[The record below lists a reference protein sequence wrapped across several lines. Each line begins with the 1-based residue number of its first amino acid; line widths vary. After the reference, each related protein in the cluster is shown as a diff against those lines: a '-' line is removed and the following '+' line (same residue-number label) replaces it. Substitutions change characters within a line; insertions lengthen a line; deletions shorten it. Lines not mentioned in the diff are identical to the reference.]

1 MNSQHLYT
9 DKGNVLY
16 DVLLP
21 LCDILLLIGAMRML
35 SFRSEPNT
43 DSGFFVC
50 ESLNHGM
57 RWKNLE
63 AVLPSDRLRLVDDDR
78 EGGGPVGVTKSSPV

>member
-1 MNSQHLYT
+1 MYT
-9 DKGNVLY
+9 DRGNVLY

-21 LCDILLLIGAMRML
+21 LCDILLLMGAMRML

-50 ESLNHGM
+50 ESLNHGI
-57 RWKNLE
+57 RLKNLD
-63 AVLPSDRLRLVDDDR
+63 AVLPSDRLWLVDDDR
-78 EGGGPVGVTKSSPV
+78 EGGGPVGVTRSSLV